1 MKAPLPRRKMKCV
14 ETRDSSSIA
23 RFCYDERGRVL
34 IVEFKHGRVYNYY
47 DVPQEVFEQM
57 ITAPSK
63 GRFFLENI
71 REEYDY
77 TQV

>member
-1 MKAPLPRRKMKCV
+1 MKYV
-14 ETRDSSSIA
+14 ETPDSSSIA
-23 RFCYDERGRVL
+23 RFCYDERSRVL

-47 DVPQEVFEQM
+47 DVPQGVFEQM
-57 ITAPSK
+57 IIARSK

-77 TQV
+77 TQA